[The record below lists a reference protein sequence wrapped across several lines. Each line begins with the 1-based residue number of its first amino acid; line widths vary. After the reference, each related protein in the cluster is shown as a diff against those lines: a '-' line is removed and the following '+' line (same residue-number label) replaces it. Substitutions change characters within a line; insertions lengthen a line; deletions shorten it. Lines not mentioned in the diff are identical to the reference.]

1 MNKKTTGNLANQ
13 RNMNSQ
19 NINQHP
25 PYRGPRT
32 TLALSLVLLFG
43 LAIGLP
49 SCSSQAEEGP
59 DAIRTQISQ
68 YQAQINELTM
78 KINELDK
85 LLEDMG
91 ERPRSRTR
99 LPVTIIEATPADFEQ
114 YFMASASA
122 EAVQTAMISPETNGQ
137 IKEILVSKGQR
148 VRSGQVVARLNT
160 QVMQNSMD
168 EVKTSLSL
176 ANTVYQRQK
185 GLWEQQIGSE
195 IQYLEARNA
204 VESLETRL
212 KTLES
217 QLDMAVMRAPFSGIV
232 DEIYL
237 KEGELAMPGSRVM
250 HILNLE
256 NLYINADVSES
267 HMGSI
272 RAGDE
277 VTLRFPAFPEED
289 LLVPIHRVGQVINPE
304 NRTFRLQLLIGN
316 PGERYK
322 PNMMASLGI
331 VTFKTADVLAVPSIL
346 IKQDVQ
352 GHYLYTAG
360 TRNGDLVARKVYVER
375 GPDGE
380 GQTMITSG
388 LNPGDQVIER
398 GHNLVTDGSLV
409 QIENDA
415 SPLAR

>member
-1 MNKKTTGNLANQ
+1 
-13 RNMNSQ
+13 MNSLKTY
-19 NINQHP
+19 QHP
-25 PYRGPRT
+25 AYRGPGSS
-32 TLALSLVLLFG
+32 LSLSLSLVLLIG

-78 KINELDK
+78 KINELDRQ
-85 LLEDMG
+85 LENMG
-91 ERPRSRTR
+91 EQPRSRAR
-99 LPVTIIEATPADFEQ
+99 LPVTVIEVAPSDFEQ
-114 YFMASASA
+114 YFKASASV
-122 EAVQTAMISPETNGQ
+122 EAVQTALISPETNGQ

-160 QVMQNSMD
+160 QVMQNSME

-217 QLDMAVMRAPFSGIV
+217 QMDMAVMRAPFSGIV
-232 DEIYL
+232 DEIFL

-267 HMGSI
+267 HLGSI
-272 RAGDE
+272 RPGDK
-277 VTLRFPAFPEED
+277 VILRFPAFPDED
-289 LLVPIHRVGQVINPE
+289 LLVPVHRVGQVINPE

-331 VTFKTADVLAVPSIL
+331 VTFTSADVLAVPSIL

-352 GHYLYTAG
+352 GHYLYTAD

-380 GQTMITSG
+380 GQTMIASG
-388 LNPGDQVIER
+388 LNPGDQVIQR
-398 GHNLVTDGSLV
+398 GHNLVADGSLV